1 MPNRTVAPRQ
11 PNAARIA
18 GPASAATT
26 DPTLPPEMWALIAK
40 PRRSGGNC
48 SDRRPLPTGCCGE
61 PPMRETIVVAAN
73 APKDWT
79 AARVANP
86 SPKSSWPA
94 VRIGRRASHRVR
106 KA

>member
-1 MPNRTVAPRQ
+1 MPNSTVAPRQ
-11 PNAARIA
+11 PRAARIA

-26 DPTLPPEMWALIAK
+26 DPTLPPEMCALMAK

-48 SDRRPLPTGCCGE
+48 SERSPLPTGCWGE
-61 PPMRETIVVAAN
+61 PPIRETMVVAAN

-79 AARVANP
+79 ADSVANP
-86 SPKSSWPA
+86 IPKSSCPA
-94 VRIGRRASHRVR
+94 VRIGRRASRRVT